1 MELIKAIELIS
12 PAVDRFGQISTWAD
26 LGSGTGLFTTALAEL
41 LPKDSTIYAVDKNGS
56 ALRKLKPFLNVN
68 LRKLEADFIK
78 DVLPLSGL
86 DGILMANALHFV
98 AKKNAFIS
106 TARQWMNDEG
116 CFILIEYDTDTPNP
130 WVPYP
135 VSFASATKLFEHS
148 GYRKIKKLGT
158 QPSLYQRAGIYAA
171 LIERR

>member
-1 MELIKAIELIS
+1 MELTKAIELIR
-12 PAVDRFGQISTWAD
+12 PAAYRFTQISSWAD
-26 LGSGTGLFTTALAEL
+26 LGSGTGLFTTAMAEV
-41 LPKDSTIYAVDKNGS
+41 LPPGSTVYAVDKNRN
-56 ALRKLKPFLNVN
+56 ALYDLKPFPRVN
-68 LRKLEADFIK
+68 LRKLEADFVK

-98 AKKNAFIS
+98 ADRTAFIS
-106 TARQWMNDEG
+106 TARQWLNDEG

-148 GYRKIKKLGT
+148 GYKTIKKLGT

-171 LIERR
+171 LLERG

>member
-1 MELIKAIELIS
+1 MELTKAIELIS
-12 PAVDRFGQISTWAD
+12 PAVNRFKQISSWVD
-26 LGSGTGLFTTALAEL
+26 LGSGTGLFTTALAHL
-41 LPKDSTIYAVDKNGS
+41 LPQGSTVYAVDKNGN
-56 ALRKLKPFLNVN
+56 ALHKLKPFPHVN
-68 LRKLEADFIK
+68 LRKLEADFMK

-86 DGILMANALHFV
+86 DGILIANALHFV
-98 AKKNAFIS
+98 ADKNAFIS
-106 TARQWMNDEG
+106 SARQWMNEKG

-148 GYRKIKKLGT
+148 GYKTIKKLGT

-171 LIERR
+171 LVERG